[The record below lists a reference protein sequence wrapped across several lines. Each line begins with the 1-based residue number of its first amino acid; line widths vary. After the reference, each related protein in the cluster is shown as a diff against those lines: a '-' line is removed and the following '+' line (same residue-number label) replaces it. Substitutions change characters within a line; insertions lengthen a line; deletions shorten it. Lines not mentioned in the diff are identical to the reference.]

1 MEIGLL
7 AAACGAELQ
16 NLFQGEVGPSL
27 AQSVGLKGA
36 GRVGECQLAF
46 VVLSSERGWQTL
58 GFWSQ
63 DWLGWLL
70 EKFPL
75 SFSNTFTP
83 KLASNH
89 SLSVCPGSTGQQ
101 RFRQWY
107 LLVKDGVD
115 ALPSCLETSI
125 HCMEYNISAFIFFLF
140 PHTCVSQI
148 SRVDPQV
155 DLFERKS
162 VGNLLEDVDF
172 RGLCLPCLCQTQT
185 TDSMRWLFTEKV
197 VSCYSC
203 LLFSMISW
211 SPGSGSSKHA

>member
-16 NLFQGEVGPSL
+16 SLFQGEVGPSL

-107 LLVKDGVD
+107 LLVKDGGRLSSQ
-115 ALPSCLETSI
+115 LPRNI
-125 HCMEYNISAFIFFLF
+125 HPLHGIQHLCFYVFSLPTF
-140 PHTCVSQI
+140 
-148 SRVDPQV
+148 
-155 DLFERKS
+155 
-162 VGNLLEDVDF
+162 
-172 RGLCLPCLCQTQT
+172 LCLPELQG
-185 TDSMRWLFTEKV
+185 
-197 VSCYSC
+197 
-203 LLFSMISW
+203 W
-211 SPGSGSSKHA
+211 SPGWSFWKKKCGEPTWRCGLQRSLSALPLPDPDNRLNEMAMHRKGSKLLFLFIIFND